1 MAYAKA
7 GFLTGYARYSSGRV
21 ATGTVDVF
29 DAGTQ
34 NRSTLYTNAAKAGG
48 NTTAVDV
55 GTDGKWSFFAI
66 PGSYDLVFSHGVT
79 LAGVVVAPSPDG
91 WNDIAGVGFYG
102 GAGVAKPT
110 VSGAKGSNAALA
122 SLLTAL
128 ASQGLITDSSSA

>member
-21 ATGTVDVF
+21 ATGTLVVY

-34 NRSTLYTNAAKAGG
+34 NLSTLYTNAAKAGG
-48 NTTAVDV
+48 NTNPVDV

-66 PGSYDLVFSHGVT
+66 PGAYDLAFSHGVT
-79 LAGVVVAPSPDG
+79 LGGVVVTPSPDG

-102 GAGVAKPT
+102 GAGVAKPNVT
-110 VSGAKGSNAALA
+110 GSKGANAALT
-122 SLLTAL
+122 SLLAAL
-128 ASQGLITDSSSA
+128 VSQGLITDGTS